1 MFIVLALLALSVLV
15 FFHELGHFLMAKIFK
30 VKVEEF
36 GIGYPPRLGGFV
48 FDNSKI
54 KFFRGQRKKKFSS
67 SRTIYSLNLIPLGG
81 FTKLKGEMGGDESPD
96 SFATQVW
103 WKKAL
108 VAGGGALMNVFL
120 AILLLSFLGL
130 VGIPRDLSQE
140 DLNTVQV
147 ISEPKIQIGAVFADS
162 PAAQAGL
169 EIGDVLLAID
179 GQEFSQLDKVQ
190 SYIQEKVGQS
200 INLKYQR
207 EEKIFQQSLLV
218 STYDE
223 AFQGQESTQPPNDA
237 DKGFIGVFLSQ
248 TALVRYPWYQALGQG
263 VSMTF
268 SLLGQIF
275 SGIFLLLKSLLTKQE
290 MMGGVVGPVGITRM
304 ISDTAR
310 LGFIYLIHFAAIL
323 SVAIGAFQLIPFP
336 ALDGSRIVF
345 SLVEGVRSRRF
356 RPQTEAMIMGLG
368 FYLLLALLV
377 IVSFREIVNLF

>member
-1 MFIVLALLALSVLV
+1 MFIVLALLTLSVLV

-36 GIGYPPRLGGFV
+36 GIGYPPRLGGFI
-48 FDNSKI
+48 FENSKI
-54 KFFRGQRKKKFSS
+54 KFLGGQKKKKFSS
-67 SRTIYSLNLIPLGG
+67 SQTIYSLNLIPLGG

-96 SFATQVW
+96 SFSTQVW

-108 VAGGGALMNVFL
+108 VAGGGALMNIFF
-120 AILLLSFLGL
+120 AILLLSFLCL

-140 DLNTVQV
+140 DLSTVQL
-147 ISEPKIQIGAVFADS
+147 ISEPKIQIGAVFSDS

-179 GQEFSQLDKVQ
+179 AQEFSQLEKVQ
-190 SYIQEKVGQS
+190 EYIQGKVGQS

-207 EEKIFQQSLLV
+207 REKIFQQNLPVLS
-218 STYDE
+218 YDK
-223 AFQGQESTQPPNDA
+223 AFPGQESTQPLDA

-248 TALVRYPWYQALGQG
+248 TALVRYPWYRAFGQG

-275 SGIFLLLKSLLTKQE
+275 SGIFLLLKSLLTEQK
-290 MMGGVVGPVGITRM
+290 MIGGVVGPVGITRM
-304 ISDTAR
+304 ISDTAH
-310 LGFIYLIHFAAIL
+310 LGFIYLIHFAAVL

-336 ALDGSRIVF
+336 ALDGSRVVF
-345 SLVEGVRSRRF
+345 SLVEGARGRRF
-356 RPQTEAMIMGLG
+356 RPQTEATIMGLG
-368 FYLLLALLV
+368 FYLLLILLV